1 MGKFVDLFDDDL
13 IKIAKDEI
21 ANSGLR
27 QMGVNVEVCGLKKSK
42 KDVGI
47 VVKGDDKTERVTND
61 PSLVF
66 LALYEE
72 AFKRVDDATK
82 LIWIQ
87 NLLSQVSV
95 DTDKDK
101 IMITKPE
108 INLSLGMYRKY
119 GDVAVNKAELAIM
132 TLAEIAR
139 EEKERK
145 ANNKKTKK
153 NKK

>member
-132 TLAEIAR
+132 TLAQITQ

-145 ANNKKTKK
+145 ANNKKEKK

>member
-1 MGKFVDLFDDDL
+1 MGKFTDLYDDDL
-13 IKIAKDEI
+13 IKMAKDEI
-21 ANSGLR
+21 NNCGLR
-27 QMGVNVEVCGLKKSK
+27 AMGVNVDVCGLKKSK
-42 KDVGI
+42 KEVGI
-47 VVKGDDKTERVTND
+47 VCKGDDKTERISND

-87 NLLSQVSV
+87 NLLSQISV
-95 DTDKDK
+95 DLDKDK
-101 IMITKPE
+101 IIITKPE

-119 GDVAVNKAELAIM
+119 GSVAVDKAELALM
-132 TLAEIAR
+132 TLAQIAD

-145 ANNKKTKK
+145 ANNKKEKK